1 MFLER
6 VFLSCMFIVVGVV
19 VKYYFFLKIYI
30 MINRDKLSSCL
41 YTIRTK
47 LNTELNIM
55 INHYNFFKIYHGVW
69 F

>member
-1 MFLER
+1 MFLEG

-30 MINRDKLSSCL
+30 MINRDKLSLCL
-41 YTIRTK
+41 YTIITK

-55 INHYNFFKIYHGVW
+55 INHYNFFKIYHGIW

>member
-1 MFLER
+1 
-6 VFLSCMFIVVGVV
+6 
-19 VKYYFFLKIYI
+19 
-30 MINRDKLSSCL
+30 MINRDKLSLCL

-55 INHYNFFKIYHGVW
+55 INHYNFFKIYHGIW